1 MIFISSAVI
10 VFEVKL
16 PVTIAWSVVIPEV
29 IIPRTAFVVGSD
41 EPAEVLLAIA
51 ADSPIN
57 AISAASLSV
66 TLIPVLPPTVSNIIC
81 DLRPELAFAPL
92 PINAEPPPKKAS
104 ALDASPSKTFNPVES
119 TCVNI
124 VELFLTCIVPPVSVI
139 SEPNIERVVLP

>member
-16 PVTIAWSVVIPEV
+16 PVTTAWSVVIPEV

-81 DLRPELAFAPL
+81 D
-92 PINAEPPPKKAS
+92 
-104 ALDASPSKTFNPVES
+104 
-119 TCVNI
+119 
-124 VELFLTCIVPPVSVI
+124 
-139 SEPNIERVVLP
+139 